1 MIRSP
6 QFDVRQQPKAVG
18 LELGVAL
25 VDCQWAERVAAI
37 GQILRERVLMK
48 CGGVRGGEGRVKS
61 TWRTAVGRGVRVEC
75 EPKGCK
81 GNVFVGLFE
90 EMMAV

>member
-48 CGGVRGGEGRVKS
+48 CGGVRGGEGRVSS
-61 TWRTAVGRGVRVEC
+61 TWRTAVGRGVIVEC